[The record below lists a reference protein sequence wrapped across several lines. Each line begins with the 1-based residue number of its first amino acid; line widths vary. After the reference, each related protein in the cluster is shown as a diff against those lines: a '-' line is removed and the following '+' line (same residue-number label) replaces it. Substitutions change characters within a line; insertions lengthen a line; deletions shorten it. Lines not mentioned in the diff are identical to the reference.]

1 MILKTKFFIM
11 YSIFIG
17 KSFLNSVN
25 SIYLFLSCTTPISLV
40 YLTAPHILVELE
52 YAPGSLIFG
61 DEFE

>member
-1 MILKTKFFIM
+1 M